1 MDEPVTMARAVLE
14 GISTYQ
20 APPYPRDEQLSRETY
35 DYRIESGAALPP
47 TLVDTLIC
55 DLWQRLS
62 LDLKRPEVPAEC
74 THQQLAQGINI
85 YLTRDWADIAG
96 YRPWT
101 HWSYIRGLNHN
112 EREKLAKE
120 TTQYILAHGV
130 LDPTIAR

>member
-1 MDEPVTMARAVLE
+1 MARSILE
-14 GISTYQ
+14 AISAYE
-20 APPYPRDEQLSRETY
+20 APPYPRDEPLSQETY
-35 DYRIESGAALPP
+35 GYRVESGAPIPP

-62 LDLKRPEVPAEC
+62 LDLKRAVVAAEC

-85 YLTRDWADIAG
+85 YLTRDWSNIAG

-101 HWSYIRGLNHN
+101 HWSYIRSLSDN

-120 TTQYILAHGV
+120 ATQYILAHGV
-130 LDPTIAR
+130 LDPTLA

>member
-1 MDEPVTMARAVLE
+1 M
-14 GISTYQ
+14 
-20 APPYPRDEQLSRETY
+20 
-35 DYRIESGAALPP
+35 
-47 TLVDTLIC
+47 DTLIC

-62 LDLKRPEVPAEC
+62 LDLKHDEAVAEC

-120 TTQYILAHGV
+120 ATQYILAHGV
-130 LDPTIAR
+130 LDPTLE